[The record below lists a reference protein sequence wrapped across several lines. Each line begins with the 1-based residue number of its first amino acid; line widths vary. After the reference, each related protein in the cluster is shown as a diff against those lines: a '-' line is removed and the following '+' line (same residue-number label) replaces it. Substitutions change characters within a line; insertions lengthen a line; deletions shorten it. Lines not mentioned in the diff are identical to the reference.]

1 MTDRPIIF
9 SAPMVRALL
18 DGRKTQTR
26 RILSADLQGIPYLNP
41 SYGDRMFSRYEGGK
55 LVEHSHTPGRPHPE
69 LVLPYVRFAAGDRLW
84 VRENHQFRGASYNDG
99 TEEEPRWSEDEWFR
113 VRGSGG
119 AGDSWDPDFPVGWW
133 PSRHM
138 GVHELTGPEHDEGP
152 DVRGIATRL
161 LPSIHMPRWASRLT
175 LAVTDV
181 RVERLNAMSAADA
194 IAEGIQDLCTPEHSD
209 FGIPGLVNAQHPV
222 RAFWLLWE
230 HINGA
235 GSWEANPWVAAISFE
250 VHRANIDALRS
261 EPLDVAGA
269 A

>member
-26 RILSADLQGIPYLNP
+26 RILKPQPPEWATFCQQP
-41 SYGDRMFSRYEGGK
+41 SMYN
-55 LVEHSHTPGRPHPE
+55 VEHRWVPSGLWRWSEPE
-69 LVLPYVRFAAGDRLW
+69 QSPPRTLRAWPVDADGEHYWLKLRFEQGDRLW
-84 VRENHQFRGASYNDG
+84 VRENCQAVEQPSGEDGVHFLADEAWLPIQGGSRGAADDWLTLYSYG
-99 TEEEPRWSEDEWFR
+99 KGRR
-113 VRGSGG
+113 RG
-119 AGDSWDPDFPVGWW
+119 AIV
-133 PSRHM
+133 
-138 GVHELTGPEHDEGP
+138 
-152 DVRGIATRL
+152 
-161 LPSIHMPRWASRLT
+161 PSIHMPRWASRLT
-175 LAVTDV
+175 LVVTDV

-194 IAEGIQDLCTPEHSD
+194 IAEGIQDLCTPEHRD

-235 GSWEANPWVAAISFE
+235 GSWEANPWVAAISFT

-261 EPLDVAGA
+261 EPLDIVGA